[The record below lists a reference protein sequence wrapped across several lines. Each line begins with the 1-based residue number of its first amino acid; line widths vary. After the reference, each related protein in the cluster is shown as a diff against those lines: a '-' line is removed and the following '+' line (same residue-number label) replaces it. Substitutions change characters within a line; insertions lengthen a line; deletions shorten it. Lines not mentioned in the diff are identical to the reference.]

1 MGSYKIVNNQRTVII
16 YSQGLTTSLYYSGSG
31 ELNLYKSHM
40 KYNENYC
47 EFLGKMREDIYEQFG
62 ESPYSDIDKQI
73 MYLLSDGDFEYFVF
87 NFDTWTNSVKA
98 VSIVAKELPSF
109 TNAETNEYLNSAYY
123 VYEKVQQ
130 INNMLMLIHKLMT
143 KQLHESFGIHIHVS

>member
-16 YSQGLTTSLYYSGSG
+16 YSQGLTTSLDYSGSG

-62 ESPYSDIDKQI
+62 KSPYSDIDKQI
-73 MYLLSDGDFEYFVF
+73 MYLLSDGDFEYFF
-87 NFDTWTNSVKA
+87 LILTHG
-98 VSIVAKELPSF
+98 
-109 TNAETNEYLNSAYY
+109 
-123 VYEKVQQ
+123 Q
-130 INNMLMLIHKLMT
+130 ILSKLFLLWQKNHHHLQMQRRMNILI
-143 KQLHESFGIHIHVS
+143 LHIMFMKKYSR